1 MQMQGKDKEVYGW
14 TSSCSAHSYKP
25 LEKNK
30 HKTFNKNLIH
40 TYTNGATD
48 HKTHVQIILRILS
61 HRSDHFLDLQ
71 KTVCFS
77 LITKSLF

>member
-30 HKTFNKNLIH
+30 HKTLNKNLIH

-48 HKTHVQIILRILS
+48 HKTHG
-61 HRSDHFLDLQ
+61 SDHTTDFE
-71 KTVCFS
+71 S
-77 LITKSLF
+77 RIR